1 MKLII
6 VERSKYLTFQR
17 LSDKFSDDL
26 NVRVIWDRR
35 VKERAATDDDDHPER
50 RSGERRRLGKPWNGR
65 DYIVINVVMDPK
77 AGGRRKSG

>member
-35 VKERAATDDDDHPER
+35 VKERAKDDEEDHPER
-50 RSGERRRLGKPWNGR
+50 PSGERRRLEKPWNGR
-65 DYIVINVVMDPK
+65 DYIVINVVVDPK